1 MTQAHSLD
9 SLCTFIANAR
19 NIDKLEAQIKQKEG
33 LLKNLEQLETI
44 YEDLGSQVMLDR
56 TTEEYN
62 VVFTELLV
70 LKLKKNKLEREMLVF
85 QLKSFLED

>member
-1 MTQAHSLD
+1 M
-9 SLCTFIANAR
+9 
-19 NIDKLEAQIKQKEG
+19 DKLDAQIKQKED

-44 YEDLGSQVMLDR
+44 YEELGSQAMLDR

-62 VVFTELLV
+62 VVIAELLV
-70 LKLKKNKLEREMLVF
+70 LKLKKNQLERNMLIF

>member
-1 MTQAHSLD
+1 M
-9 SLCTFIANAR
+9 
-19 NIDKLEAQIKQKEG
+19 DKLDAQIKQKED

-44 YEDLGSQVMLDR
+44 YKELGSQAMLDR

-62 VVFTELLV
+62 VVIAELLV
-70 LKLKKNKLEREMLVF
+70 LKLKKNQLERNMLIF

>member
-1 MTQAHSLD
+1 MDRLD
-9 SLCTFIANAR
+9 
-19 NIDKLEAQIKQKEG
+19 AQIKQKEG

-44 YEDLGSQVMLDR
+44 YEELGSQVMLDR

-62 VVFTELLV
+62 VATVELLV
-70 LKLKKNKLEREMLVF
+70 LKLKKNQLERNMLIF